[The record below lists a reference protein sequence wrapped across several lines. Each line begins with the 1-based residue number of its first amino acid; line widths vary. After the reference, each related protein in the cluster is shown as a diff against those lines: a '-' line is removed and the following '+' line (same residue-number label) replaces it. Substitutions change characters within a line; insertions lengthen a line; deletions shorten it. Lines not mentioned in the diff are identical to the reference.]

1 MLFFFFFFLSVD
13 FTLWGKRACNQNK
26 EEGST
31 GQTILLFGAHGQD
44 TAVTKTKKKVL
55 QDWFDTGNFT
65 CSSQGPLGQDT
76 AITCLENGM
85 RTDNR
90 ISLGKTAVFL

>member
-1 MLFFFFFFLSVD
+1 MGHKGLLPKQTRKFYWIGL
-13 FTLWGKRACNQNK
+13 T
-26 EEGST
+26 
-31 GQTILLFGAHGQD
+31 QTILLFGAHGQN
-44 TAVTKTKKKVL
+44 TAVTKTKKVL

-76 AITCLENGM
+76 AVTCFENGM

-90 ISLGKTAVFL
+90 ISFGKTAVFL